1 MVKDSAKKQQLA
13 NIILSC
19 KKSSQNSWVL
29 TRLQSEILKKNQVR
43 STVRRKGKK

>member
-29 TRLQSEILKKNQVR
+29 TRLQSEILKKK
-43 STVRRKGKK
+43 SSEIYSEEEG